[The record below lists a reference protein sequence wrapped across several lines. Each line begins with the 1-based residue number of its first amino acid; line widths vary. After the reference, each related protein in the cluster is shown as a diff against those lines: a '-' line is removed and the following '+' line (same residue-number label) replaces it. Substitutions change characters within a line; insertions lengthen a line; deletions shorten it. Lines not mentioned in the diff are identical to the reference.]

1 MTIQKHYQLKIANSI
16 ISVSSL
22 DDNIFLII
30 PPSIIHFVINN
41 NDKSDVFIDVSSPI
55 PEKFSNNKVLF
66 IADKGKNKD
75 YDNISPYNWCICAT
89 DDTKFIKIF
98 VEENINNPE
107 IIACFDENAMHW
119 VVYFEK
125 YNQTDEVIKL
135 DPFIYPLGPLMMYY
149 ITSYNDGLMIHASG
163 IYDND
168 RGYIFSGISGIGKT
182 TITKIWN
189 NEKAFIINDDRLII
203 SKNSDKYYIYNTPM
217 NYIDDS
223 KMSSLNY
230 IFFLKQSSMNY
241 AKKLNGSQSVA
252 QLMSHCIQHNYDG
265 GMVSGLLTL
274 CSDIC
279 LRIPVY
285 ELGFVPDKSIVQFIR
300 NNEFD

>member
-1 MTIQKHYQLKIANSI
+1 MTTQKQFQLKIANNI
-16 ISVSSL
+16 ISVSSI
-22 DDNIFLII
+22 DDKIFLII
-30 PPSIIHFVINN
+30 PPSIFHFVINN
-41 NDKSDVFIDVSSPI
+41 NEKPSVFINVISHI
-55 PEKFSNNKVLF
+55 PEKFNNNKVLF
-66 IADKGKNKD
+66 LADKEKNKD
-75 YDNISPYNWCICAT
+75 YDNFSPYNWCICAI
-89 DDTKFIKIF
+89 DDTRFIKIF
-98 VEENINNPE
+98 TEGNINNPE
-107 IIACFDENAMHW
+107 IIASFDENAMHW
-119 VVYFEK
+119 IVYVEK
-125 YNQTDEVIKL
+125 YNQIDEVIKI

-149 ITSYNDGLMIHASG
+149 ITTYNDGLMIHAAG
-163 IYDND
+163 IIDND
-168 RGYIFSGISGIGKT
+168 KGYIFSGMSGVGKT

-203 SKNSDKYYIYNTPM
+203 SKNIDKYYIYNTPM

-223 KMSSLNY
+223 KVGTLKN
-230 IFFLKQSSMNY
+230 IFLLKQSSKNY

-265 GMVSGLLTL
+265 SIVSGLLTL

-279 LRIPVY
+279 HRISVY